1 MDILPGRAVTVA
13 QLVERLLPKPD
24 VRSSNTIW
32 IFISSLSTL
41 LVPILPRYCGD
52 NKEKKINNKQEYQV
66 MRTSSSVNN

>member
-52 NKEKKINNKQEYQV
+52 NKQKK
-66 MRTSSSVNN
+66 